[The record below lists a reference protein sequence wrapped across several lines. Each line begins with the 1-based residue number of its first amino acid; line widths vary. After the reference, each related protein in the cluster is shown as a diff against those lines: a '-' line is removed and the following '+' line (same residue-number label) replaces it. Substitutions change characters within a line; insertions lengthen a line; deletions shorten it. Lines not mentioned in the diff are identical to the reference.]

1 MTTPLQAGTEF
12 TRLAE
17 IIKTLRGEKGCPWD
31 KEQDETTILNY
42 LLEEVY
48 EVVEAVRSGKAE
60 SVREELGDVLME
72 VVFLARIYEE
82 KGAFHL
88 AESVESINGKMIR
101 RHPHVFGD
109 TKLDSSVR
117 VLEEWHRQKQ
127 AEKNRDSLFD
137 GLPRTLPALAA
148 TFQIGQKA
156 SLVGFDWERPE
167 EALAKLYEELH
178 ELEQALKAGEKNAID
193 WEMGDLLFAAA
204 NVSRKAGVNPET
216 ALLGANTRFRERFAY
231 IESRLREQGRDPA
244 QASLEEMDALWEE
257 AKDRGVGR

>member
-1 MTTPLQAGTEF
+1 MTKRSRTGAEF
-12 TRLAE
+12 NRLAE
-17 IIKTLRGEKGCPWD
+17 IIQTLRGESGCPWD
-31 KEQDETTILNY
+31 REQDETSILNY

-88 AESVESINGKMIR
+88 ADSIQAINGKMIR
-101 RHPHVFGD
+101 RHPHVFGEA
-109 TKLDSSVR
+109 KLDSSVR

-127 AEKNRDSLFD
+127 AEKNRDSLLD
-137 GLPRTLPALAA
+137 GLPQALPALAA
-148 TFQIGQKA
+148 AFQIGQKV
-156 SLVGFDWERPE
+156 SLVGFDWERME
-167 EALAKLYEELH
+167 GAVAKLYEELH
-178 ELEQALKAGEKNAID
+178 ELEQALKAGERNAVD
-193 WEMGDLLFAAA
+193 REMGDLLFAAA

-216 ALLGANTRFRERFAY
+216 ALLGANARFRERFSY
-231 IESRLREQGRDPA
+231 VECRLREQGRDPS

-257 AKDRGVGR
+257 AKDRGAGG

>member
-1 MTTPLQAGTEF
+1 MVTLHEAGAEF
-12 TRLAE
+12 ARLAE
-17 IIKTLRGEKGCPWD
+17 IIQTLRGENGCPWD

-48 EVVEAVRSGKAE
+48 EVVEAVQSGKAE

-82 KGAFHL
+82 KDAFHL

-109 TKLDSSVR
+109 TKLDSSER

-127 AEKNRDSLFD
+127 AEKSRDSLFD
-137 GLPRTLPALAA
+137 GLPRTLPALGAA
-148 TFQIGQKA
+148 FQIGQKA
-156 SLVGFDWERPE
+156 SLVGFDWERSE
-167 EALAKLYEELH
+167 EALAKLYEEIY
-178 ELEQALKAGEKNAID
+178 ELEQALKAGEKDAID
-193 WEMGDLLFAAA
+193 REMGDLLFAAA

-216 ALLGANTRFRERFAY
+216 ALLRANTRFRERFAY
-231 IESRLREQGRDPA
+231 IESRLRDQGRDPA
-244 QASLEEMDALWEE
+244 QASPEEMDALWEE
-257 AKDRGVGR
+257 AKDKGVGG